1 MKLRSYPYTLELRHA
16 FTIATASRTT
26 TPAVIVEIEHEGI
39 TGYGEAAMPPY
50 LGESQASA
58 AAFLARVDL
67 SQIADP
73 FQLEEILPAI
83 DAIAPG
89 NTAAKAA
96 VDIALHDW
104 IGQKLGAPW
113 YRIWGLDPAKA
124 PVTSFTIGIDT
135 PEIVRQKTREAA
147 PYKIIKVK
155 LGRDLATDRG
165 LIDAIRDVTATP
177 ITVDAN
183 QGWRD
188 RTEALRMIEWLA
200 TRGVVFI
207 EQPMPKEQIDD
218 TAWLRERSPLPLIAD
233 EECPAPRRCPP
244 RRRRV
249 RRHQYQAHEVHRSPR
264 GAQDDH
270 PRPRPR
276 PQGHARLHDG
286 NLLRHLRR
294 RATLAARRLGRPR
307 RRAAD
312 QKRPLRRHHHRRRQD
327 HAARPPRSR
336 PHQTLIR
343 RSRFPSAMP
352 VATPVSPTL
361 REKIGQLL
369 NVGFRGTTAADC
381 ELIARDIRELH
392 LGGIILF
399 DQDMAGGTIDSGP
412 RRRNIESPAQVKA
425 LLAHLQ
431 LQAAIPLLTSI
442 DQEGGRVNRL
452 KPVYGFPPSISRRN
466 SAVSTN
472 PPRPTVTPPSPR
484 KLSPASASI

>member
-58 AAFLARVDL
+58 AAFLGRVDL
-67 SQIADP
+67 SRIADP

-83 DAIAPG
+83 DALAPG

-104 IGQKLGAPW
+104 IGQKLGAPCF
-113 YRIWGLDPAKA
+113 RIWGLDPAKA

-233 EECPAPRRCPP
+233 ES
-244 RRRRV
+244 V
-249 RRHQYQAHEVHRSPR
+249 Q
-264 GAQDDH
+264 
-270 PRPRPR
+270 
-276 PQGHARLHDG
+276 RLADV
-286 NLLRHLRR
+286 
-294 RATLAARRLGRPR
+294 
-307 RRAAD
+307 RRAAGVFD
-312 QKRPLRRHHHRRRQD
+312 GINIKLMKC
-327 HAARPPRSR
+327 
-336 PHQTLIR
+336 TG
-343 RSRFPSAMP
+343 
-352 VATPVSPTL
+352 L
-361 REKIGQLL
+361 REAHKMINLARALGLKVMLGCMTETSCAISAAAQLSPL
-369 NVGFRGTTAADC
+369 VDWADLDGALLIKNDLFAGTTIVDGKITLPDRPGLG
-381 ELIARDIRELH
+381 LI
-392 LGGIILF
+392 
-399 DQDMAGGTIDSGP
+399 
-412 RRRNIESPAQVKA
+412 
-425 LLAHLQ
+425 
-431 LQAAIPLLTSI
+431 
-442 DQEGGRVNRL
+442 
-452 KPVYGFPPSISRRN
+452 
-466 SAVSTN
+466 
-472 PPRPTVTPPSPR
+472 
-484 KLSPASASI
+484 KL